1 MKESQ
6 RERILIVVTLRILS
20 SWLSDSLTL
29 FKKN

>member
-20 SWLSDSLTL
+20 LWLSDSLTL